1 MRISDWSSDVCSSD
15 LDTPTV
21 EEAPPEAPVEP
32 EVAVEPE
39 VIEEPPVVEAPPA
52 VKPRFRDRLGKARST
67 LSGYLGGIRASGKV
81 DAETWDDLEE
91 ALIRADVGVTATTD
105 ILDRLRATVTD
116 QKITDPGILLEA
128 LKAQLKADLASGDRT
143 LAFERSEE
151 HTSD

>member
-81 DAETWDDLEE
+81 DAQHDRKST
-91 ALIRADVGVTATTD
+91 AQGKRVQVGVD
-105 ILDRLRATVTD
+105 LGGRRI
-116 QKITDPGILLEA
+116 ITNN
-128 LKAQLKADLASGDRT
+128 KT
-143 LAFERSEE
+143 
-151 HTSD
+151 HN